1 MINIDDLANEEINE
15 LVEEFEVAINNYLEA
30 KKDEILFLG
39 VAMDFH
45 IPNAT
50 DNEIIDAIFDIVC
63 QELSKELMKSFDAS
77 LVEEQEIVDIM
88 VLEYLEELFE
98 IDKLRRKR
106 KWKYGRILRAMKE
119 NIRRV
124 IWGE

>member
-1 MINIDDLANEEINE
+1 MININEMNEEEIE
-15 LVEEFEVAINNYLEA
+15 KLVDEFEDAINAYIED
-30 KKDEILFLG
+30 KEDEILFYYTAINL
-39 VAMDFH
+39 H
-45 IPNAT
+45 TNAT
-50 DNEIIDAIFDIVC
+50 DEEIIDAIFDIVC
-63 QELSKELMKSFDAS
+63 HNLTKELMRTFDAS

-98 IDKLRRKR
+98 VNDLRRKR
-106 KWKYGRILRAMKE
+106 KWRYGRVLRAMKE